1 MKRVGPGPVGHAGGR
16 PPGRHLKFTR
26 LFRPFLLGC
35 RWFRPSPQSMKMIPA
50 MRAWCRL
57 LAVAAGLGGAP
68 LLRAQTVPA
77 ATVTLERGDALQE
90 QMRTKEALEVYLQL
104 EQAGRKDT
112 ELLWRI
118 ALAYSE
124 QVVDARVTSEKQR
137 LGEIALDYS
146 KRAVA
151 ADAANAKGYLSLSI
165 SYGRLAFFQDNRTK
179 LEYSR
184 LIRANAETGLRLD
197 PKLDYAHYVL
207 GAWNYELANLDF
219 VRRGLARLIYGGL
232 PDATNER
239 AVQYLQAAIALAPQ
253 RSSHHIQLGRA
264 YAAMGKSELA
274 RAALE
279 QGLALPIRAKDDE
292 HMQRLGREALKKLP
306 KKR

>member
-1 MKRVGPGPVGHAGGR
+1 MAVITTMK
-16 PPGRHLKFTR
+16 
-26 LFRPFLLGC
+26 
-35 RWFRPSPQSMKMIPA
+35 S
-50 MRAWCRL
+50 WCRL
-57 LAVAAGLGGAP
+57 LAVAAGLGGAS
-68 LLRAQTVPA
+68 LLRAQTGPA
-77 ATVTLERGDALQE
+77 AAVTLEQGDALE
-90 QMRTKEALEVYLQL
+90 EKMRTKEALEVYLQL
-104 EQAGRKDT
+104 EKAGRKDT
-112 ELLWRI
+112 ELLCRI
-118 ALAYSE
+118 ALEYSE
-124 QVVDARVTSEKQR
+124 LIVDTRAPSEKQR

-151 ADAANAKGYLSLSI
+151 ADAANAKGYLSLSV

-184 LIRANAETGLRLD
+184 LIRANAETALRLD
-197 PKLDYAHYVL
+197 PRLDYAHYVL

-232 PDATNER
+232 PDASNDR

-253 RSSHHIQLGRA
+253 RSSHHIELGRA

-274 RAALE
+274 RAELE

-292 HMQRLGREALKKLP
+292 EMQRLGREALKKLP